1 MVLHRTLDFTR
12 NHNTQIKI
20 DQDQKEE
27 PFHQLN
33 FLKGLEMGF

>member
-1 MVLHRTLDFTR
+1 MVLHRTLDFTH

-20 DQDQKEE
+20 DQKEE